1 MAKVLEGLAES
12 LPTWGAKMAYGE
24 KTTLNG
30 QDFVPAA
37 LVVFGFGGGEGS
49 GESEGQGEFP
59 AGHGEGSGGGGGGY
73 AIPVGAYIGG
83 PNGLKFHP
91 NPVAMIALAVPLVTA
106 VGWAASA
113 MVRLTRVRRRFR

>member
-1 MAKVLEGLAES
+1 MAKVLEGLAAS

-37 LVVFGFGGGEGS
+37 FVAFGFGGGEGS
-49 GESEGQGEFP
+49 GEMPEGGPRP
-59 AGHGEGSGGGGGGY
+59 AGRGEGSGGGGGGY

-83 PNGLKFHP
+83 PDGLKFHV
-91 NPVAMIALAVPLVTA
+91 NPIVLIAIAVPLVSA
-106 VGWAASA
+106 VAGAVALLTGAS
-113 MVRLTRVRRRFR
+113 RIRSRR